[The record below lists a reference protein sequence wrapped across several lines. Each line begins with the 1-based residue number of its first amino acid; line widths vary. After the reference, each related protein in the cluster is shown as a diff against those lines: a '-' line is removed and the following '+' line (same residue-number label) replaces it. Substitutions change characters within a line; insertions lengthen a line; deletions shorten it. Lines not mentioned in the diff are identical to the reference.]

1 MFSKYLEDVAEH
13 FHDIENY
20 LPRTDVC
27 RRAKQAE
34 TVLKQ
39 SIEQKVQLVMK
50 YAHANVDA
58 RLHPLANKVWSNYS
72 TAIVT
77 AALARVFALY
87 MINELYRLLGI
98 KDKSHKYEQDWDRFS
113 EVFSNLYP
121 DFGFEDLFQGGS
133 ELFLLR
139 ETRAHYLAHSNDTD
153 FEALY
158 AQAESRGIQW
168 VQRFVAFTR
177 FVASLRR
184 ESPSIGTGR
193 LFLSLQHN
201 VIAAADLYRSVI
213 GYVAEKPLING
224 QPGVQVFSVNDESPG
239 ADIERLVKT
248 RIWLSDVLLA
258 VIPNGWEHAANGQDK
273 NLSWIVKE
281 VDYALLL
288 EHLLRL
294 FVEEGVQEEQLVDA
308 FEIEIDLI
316 APTHGRYEHDQ
327 RKERRLRQLRN
338 VTGTFVFRADTKL
351 NRDLQAQIDVIVREA
366 RERHTRD
373 VLIGFFRQFDDPQ
386 MVAKILS
393 LTDFPQ
399 TKKWICTHIADV
411 RRKALIKQKPPRNMS
426 PEAKS
431 RLRAQIERDVK
442 KYQKWIEKR
451 FDSARIAVANR
462 GLTIDGNDWHLLAE
476 SGDRTKRT
484 FKSNLRSI
492 LACLMPEATHE
503 QVGTMHKRV
512 FSLVMETGP
521 TRLAA

>member
-1 MFSKYLEDVAEH
+1 
-13 FHDIENY
+13 
-20 LPRTDVC
+20 
-27 RRAKQAE
+27 
-34 TVLKQ
+34 
-39 SIEQKVQLVMK
+39 
-50 YAHANVDA
+50 
-58 RLHPLANKVWSNYS
+58 
-72 TAIVT
+72 
-77 AALARVFALY
+77 VFALY

-98 KDKSHKYEQDWDRFS
+98 KDKSPKYEQDWDRFS
-113 EVFSNLYP
+113 EVFSSLYP
-121 DFGFEDLFQGGS
+121 DFGFEDLFHAGS

-201 VIAAADLYRSVI
+201 VIAAADLYRSVT
-213 GYVAEKPLING
+213 GYVADKPLING
-224 QPGVQVFSVNDESPG
+224 QPGVQVFAVNDESPG

-258 VIPNGWEHAANGQDK
+258 VIPTGWEHAANGQDK
-273 NLSWIVKE
+273 NLTWIVKE

-288 EHLLRL
+288 ERLLRL
-294 FVEEGVQEEQLVDA
+294 FVEEGVQEEQLIDA
-308 FEIEIDLI
+308 FGIEIDLI

-327 RKERRLRQLRN
+327 RRERRLRQLRN

-351 NRDLQAQIDVIVREA
+351 NRDLQAQIDVVVREA

-373 VLIGFFRQFDDPQ
+373 VIIGFFRQFDDPQ

-399 TKKWICTHIADV
+399 TKKWICNHIADA

-462 GLTIDGNDWHLLAE
+462 GLTIDGHDWHLLEE

-484 FKSNLRSI
+484 FRSNLRSI
-492 LACLMPEATHE
+492 LACLMPEATPE
-503 QVGTMHKRV
+503 QVGAMHKRV

-521 TRLAA
+521 MRLVA